1 MPKKQKKLEETGQLN
16 LFDNTTEIDD
26 EDLDFEF
33 EDIDLE
39 SLSGEDLGISESV
52 SDRRVETVRQLLT
65 LKLLREA
72 IRAENPDDRVMANF
86 AEMVLPN

>member
-1 MPKKQKKLEETGQLN
+1 MNNRLSYIAISRYI
-16 LFDNTTEIDD
+16 F
-26 EDLDFEF
+26 
-33 EDIDLE
+33 DIDLE

-72 IRAENPDDRVMANF
+72 IRAENPDDRVMADF
-86 AEMVLPN
+86 AEMVLPNLHHKSLRCPEMDYLV